1 MADLPGIRHHNCFNH
16 CVELTVQGT
25 IDFGF
30 GFLLVIGLQC
40 GEDCK
45 K

>member
-1 MADLPGIRHHNCFNH
+1 MADPPGIRHHNCFKH
-16 CVELTVQGT
+16 DVELTVSGT

-30 GFLLVIGLQC
+30 GFLLAIGLQC
-40 GEDCK
+40 GENCK